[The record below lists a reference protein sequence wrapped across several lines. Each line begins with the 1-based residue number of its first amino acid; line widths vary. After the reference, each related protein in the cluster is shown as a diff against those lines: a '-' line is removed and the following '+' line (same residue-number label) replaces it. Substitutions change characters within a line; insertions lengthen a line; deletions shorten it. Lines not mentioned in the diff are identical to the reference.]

1 MKLLPGSLAVVTGA
15 ASGIGLE
22 LSHQL
27 AGRGLRVVMADVE
40 ESTLE
45 AEARRCGAEAVPV
58 DVRDPDA
65 LARLA
70 DRLQEAQLV
79 CSNAGVVAPRAPVWL
94 SADGDCS
101 WVLDVNV
108 RGTLNTIRAFV
119 PAMISRD
126 AGHLLVTG
134 SFTGLCPAP
143 NLGIYAASKHAIT
156 GLTTTLRDELRALG
170 SQVGVTLAA
179 PGGVISGLRDASRN
193 RPLSYG
199 ASTVAPAVEPPRRP
213 LPRIPAGKAAAQLL
227 AAVERDQFLVIT
239 DPQAAAV
246 VEDHLAQLGR
256 DVATS
261 VVNTVVNTVV
271 NSAETE
277 PRP

>member
-22 LSHQL
+22 LSRQL
-27 AGRGLRVVMADVE
+27 AGRGLRVIMADVE
-40 ESTLE
+40 ESALGD
-45 AEARRCGAEAVPV
+45 EARACGAEAVRL
-58 DVRDPDA
+58 DVRDHEA
-65 LARLA
+65 LDRLA

-79 CSNAGVVAPRAPVWL
+79 CSNAGVVAPRAPVWR
-94 SADGDCS
+94 STDGDFS

-108 RGTLNTIRAFV
+108 RGTLNTLRAFV

-126 AGHLLVTG
+126 AGHVLVTG

-143 NLGIYAASKHAIT
+143 YLGIYAASKHAIT

-170 SQVGVTLAA
+170 SHVGVTLAA
-179 PGGVISGLRDASRN
+179 PGGVVSGLRDAGRN

-199 ASTVAPAVEPPRRP
+199 ASTVAPAVDPPRRP
-213 LPRIPAGKAAAQLL
+213 LPRIPAHEAAGQLL

-246 VEDHLAQLGR
+246 VEDHLEQLGR
-256 DVATS
+256 DVVS
-261 VVNTVVNTVV
+261 G
-271 NSAETE
+271 AETGL
-277 PRP
+277 RP